1 MLRQKIIEKKN
12 YMLVLFLNILNNLI
26 MNFLYMFISATII

>member
-12 YMLVLFLNILNNLI
+12 YKLVAFLNILNYLI
-26 MNFLYMFISATII
+26 MNFLYIFISTI